1 MTQKQRRSYGT
12 GSLFTSHGSW
22 YGQWRVNGSLIKR
35 KLGPKRQPGSSEG
48 LTRKMAEAE
57 LRRRIEVT
65 EAPPPT
71 PATSVGETG
80 ERLVRSLEAQGRK
93 ASTLAAYESTLPMH
107 LIPFFGE
114 RPVTKITTEDVEAFI
129 ARRNSKGGAPKS
141 VRNYIGTLH
150 SILDYTGAA
159 EPGHL
164 RPASHRSRTPTRTS
178 ASAPRM
184 RSRR

>member
-129 ARRNSKGGAPKS
+129 ASRSSSGGAPKS
-141 VRNYIGTLH
+141 IRNYVGTLH
-150 SILDYTGAA
+150 SSLDYAGAA